1 MTLLNII
8 VLMLSIHALSIT
20 ILVCKI
26 IQWQGNIIRILEM
39 IAKIENKKPG
49 ETKYESKWIKPENQE
64 SKKESRRK

>member
-8 VLMLSIHALSIT
+8 VLLLSIHAFSIT

-26 IQWQGNIIRILEM
+26 IQWQGSIIRILEM

-49 ETKYESKWIKPENQE
+49 ETKYESK
-64 SKKESRRK
+64 

>member
-8 VLMLSIHALSIT
+8 VLMLTIHALFTS

-26 IQWQGNIIRILEM
+26 IQWQGRIIRILET

-49 ETKYESKWIKPENQE
+49 ETKYESK
-64 SKKESRRK
+64 